1 MAKIEVQCP
10 ICRKNRT
17 HQIPNDFEIVP
28 GISSVLVVPDS
39 TCPHI
44 LKVFIDANY
53 HVRGLQVVGFDQ
65 LKTGPNGTYEV
76 LSGRRMSLRGAY
88 KVFDETFFTMLACLM
103 QREVLILCND
113 IDVALS
119 LFGTLDS
126 IFPDDL
132 EIGHQVIIND
142 ECVGLANGSVAIDMQ
157 LTIILKDK
165 VGALMNLVLK
175 EYLNHAIRIEDNQAS
190 AIFMR
195 QRLSTMDKIAN
206 HLESIITVKMTV
218 KELLTNIESSIGIKL
233 GQHEIHAI
241 LEVLRASDK
250 GDLADL
256 VVTSKL
262 SDF

>member
-1 MAKIEVQCP
+1 LAKIEVQCP
-10 ICRKNRT
+10 ICRKIRT
-17 HQIPNDFEIVP
+17 HQVSNDFERVP

-44 LKVFIDANY
+44 LKVFIDASY
-53 HVRGLQVVGFDQ
+53 HVRGLQVIGFDQ
-65 LKTGPNGTYEV
+65 LKTGPDGTYEV
-76 LSGRRMSLRGAY
+76 LPGRRMSLRGAY

-103 QREVLILCND
+103 QRKVLILCHD

-119 LFGTLDS
+119 LFGTLDG

-132 EIGHQVIIND
+132 EIGHQVIITD
-142 ECVGLANGSVAIDMQ
+142 ECEEVSIGSVAIDMQ

-175 EYLNHAIRIEDNQAS
+175 EYLNQAMRIEDNEAS

-206 HLESIITVKMTV
+206 HLESIVTEMMTV
-218 KELLTNIESSIGIKL
+218 KEVLNKIESSMGIKI

-241 LEVLRASDK
+241 LEVLRTSNKSDI
-250 GDLADL
+250 ADL